1 MHILEASSVCILP
14 GRKPA
19 LLHPASALG
28 SKPAAGGMFTPV
40 KLALRPGVT
49 AVMTIPV
56 IYVSFAADSC
66 SHIHCHLTFSE
77 PPEVRHRAE

>member
-1 MHILEASSVCILP
+1 MHILEVSSVCILP
-14 GRKPA
+14 GRKRV
-19 LLHPASALG
+19 LMHPASALG

-49 AVMTIPV
+49 AVMTIPA
-56 IYVSFAADSC
+56 IYVHFAADRC

-77 PPEVRHRAE
+77 QR